1 VALPA
6 FVADYLFIGPLV
18 EARLRQELGDQID
31 VRSVDELPQV
41 VEGNLTRDTV
51 FVVWMGE
58 RVVDE
63 AGRGAS
69 TQIEQRWVVLVAI
82 KSSSQQDAARTNKA
96 GALLSQSHK
105 AVCGWT
111 PEGAGRAFTRAS
123 GIAPRYLPGKGLYPL
138 TFSISLAL

>member
-1 VALPA
+1 MALPA
-6 FVADYLFIGPLV
+6 LLADYLFVGPLL
-18 EARLRQELGDQID
+18 ETRLRQQLGDQVE
-31 VRSVDELPQV
+31 VRSIDELPQI
-41 VEGNLTRDTV
+41 VEGNLVRDTV

-58 RVVDE
+58 RILDE
-63 AGRGAS
+63 AGRGTS

-82 KSSSQQDAARTNKA
+82 KSSSQQDAARTTRA
-96 GALLSQSHK
+96 GGLLSQSHK
-105 AVCGWT
+105 AICGWT